1 MQRRGFLKGIGCGIM
16 TAMAGTPDSACA
28 EETKAASSFSNDA
41 GEGPFRTWEVRR
53 GSLRIRLGKIRVIM
67 RGPMFP
73 ILARLGGETVVLI
86 AQAAEEGGPLTAIRS
101 EDLGNTWCPVPP
113 EVTGMGLNTLRL
125 KDGLCLSTH
134 YETAAVEGK
143 PGLRTTKRWESDD
156 NWKTVRGPLTD
167 GTLRLPEGEFTPDRP
182 KWFHGNT
189 LELAD
194 GRLIAALQDFYTPTQ
209 FRTFIAAS
217 SDRGKTWEFLSH
229 VGDLDAV
236 DDPEGRTRQGWTL
249 WGPCEPN
256 LVQVDKNC
264 FVCVMR
270 LVNDDVNPLL
280 SAPSDTYQ
288 DLSRAIPGSGIHPG
302 NKHPTDK
309 FYTPGPLS
317 APLVTAY
324 SQDGCKT
331 WSRPKPMKEA
341 RGCFPRMASSD
352 GVIALTYGGL
362 AYPRWGNCLTCSTD
376 GGQTWCNEINFAPFF
391 TTGYTDIL
399 PIGPRKFLCVFDSTP
414 PQPWT
419 NHAAHWVGAI
429 NVEIAES

>member
-1 MQRRGFLKGIGCGIM
+1 MRRRGFLRGIGCGLV
-16 TAMAGTPDSACA
+16 TTMAGISGSASAA
-28 EETKAASSFSNDA
+28 ETNASSPSSSDA
-41 GEGPFRTWEVRR
+41 SEGPFKEWEVRR
-53 GSLRIRLGKIRVIM
+53 GTLHIRLGKIRVLM
-67 RGPMFP
+67 QGPMFP
-73 ILARLGGETVVLI
+73 ILARLGGDTVVLA
-86 AQAAEEGGPLTAIRS
+86 AQAVEEGGPLAAIRS
-101 EDLGNTWCPVPP
+101 EDLGHTWRTVPQ
-113 EVTGMGLNTLRL
+113 EVNGMGLNTIRLRN
-125 KDGLCLSTH
+125 GLCLSTH

-167 GTLRLPEGEFTPDRP
+167 GTLQLPAGEFAADRP

-194 GRLIAALQDFYTPTQ
+194 GRLIAALQDFYTPKS
-209 FRTFIAAS
+209 FRTFIAS
-217 SDRGKTWEFLSH
+217 SEDRGTTWQFVSH

-236 DDPEGRTRQGWTL
+236 DDPEGITRRGWTL

-256 LVQVDKNC
+256 LVQVDKDR

-280 SAPSDTYQ
+280 SAPADTYH
-288 DLSRAIPGSGIHPG
+288 DLTCAIPGSGIHPG
-302 NKHPTDK
+302 TKYPAGK
-309 FYTPGPLS
+309 YFSPGPPS
-317 APLVTAY
+317 VPIVIAY

-331 WSRPKPMKEA
+331 WSRPKPMREA
-341 RGCFPRMASSD
+341 RGCFPRMAASD
-352 GVIALTYGGL
+352 GIIAMTYGGL
-362 AYPRWGNCLTCSTD
+362 AYPRWGNCLTCSAD
-376 GGQTWCNEINFAPFF
+376 GGHTWCPEINFAPFF

-419 NHAAHWVGAI
+419 NHAAHWVGALDI
-429 NVEIAES
+429 EVLKN